1 MRSYIWL
8 LRAPENVN
16 GQRFALLAHRGPY
29 EVRLLEPL
37 QMRQIDDLPFWM
49 ELYDRSRNTSIDSYH
64 GDDIEQATLAADAL
78 ILQAEQL
85 DRDSSSI

>member
-1 MRSYIWL
+1 
-8 LRAPENVN
+8 
-16 GQRFALLAHRGPY
+16 
-29 EVRLLEPL
+29 
-37 QMRQIDDLPFWM
+37 MRQIDDLPFWM

-85 DRDSSSI
+85 HRNRSSA